1 MGSKIH
7 KNKISIA
14 LYQPDIPQNTGS
26 IMRLAACFGFTLH
39 IIEPAGFLI
48 DDKRLKRVAMDY
60 VAYLELVRHESWN
73 KFYSWSRTQS
83 KRILLATTKASQS
96 YLDVEYQ
103 PNDVIIFGRE
113 SSGVPDK
120 VHDKSDVRIRI
131 MMQNNIR
138 SFNVSNSCAI
148 IMSEAIR
155 QNSA

>member
-113 SSGVPDK
+113 SSGVPNK

-155 QNSA
+155 QISA

>member
-1 MGSKIH
+1 M
-7 KNKISIA
+7 A

-26 IMRLAACFGFTLH
+26 IIRLAACFGFVLH

-60 VAYLELVRHESWN
+60 LEYLELVRHESWD
-73 KFYSWSRTQS
+73 KFYSWSRSHS

-96 YLDVEYQ
+96 YLDVTYETS
-103 PNDVIIFGRE
+103 DVIIFGRE
-113 SSGVPDK
+113 SSGVPET
-120 VHDKSDVRIRI
+120 VHERSDIRIRI

-155 QNSA
+155 QISA

>member
-1 MGSKIH
+1 LGSKIH

-155 QNSA
+155 QISA

>member
-1 MGSKIH
+1 MGGKIH

-138 SFNVSNSCAI
+138 SFNVANSCAI

-155 QNSA
+155 QISA

>member
-60 VAYLELVRHESWN
+60 VAYLELVRHGSWN

-113 SSGVPDK
+113 SSGVPNK

-155 QNSA
+155 QISA

>member
-1 MGSKIH
+1 MGGKIH

-148 IMSEAIR
+148 IMGEAIR
-155 QNSA
+155 QIST

>member
-39 IIEPAGFLI
+39 IIEPAGFFI

-155 QNSA
+155 QIST

>member
-1 MGSKIH
+1 LGSKIH

>member
-1 MGSKIH
+1 M
-7 KNKISIA
+7 
-14 LYQPDIPQNTGS
+14 
-26 IMRLAACFGFTLH
+26 
-39 IIEPAGFLI
+39 
-48 DDKRLKRVAMDY
+48 
-60 VAYLELVRHESWN
+60 
-73 KFYSWSRTQS
+73 
-83 KRILLATTKASQS
+83 
-96 YLDVEYQ
+96 EYQ

-155 QNSA
+155 QISA

>member
-60 VAYLELVRHESWN
+60 IAYLELVRHESWN

-96 YLDVEYQ
+96 YLDVNYQ

-120 VHDKSDVRIRI
+120 VHDKSDVRIKI

-155 QNSA
+155 QISA

>member
-1 MGSKIH
+1 MGDKIH

-26 IMRLAACFGFTLH
+26 FMRLAACFGFTLH

-155 QNSA
+155 QIST

>member
-1 MGSKIH
+1 MGGKIH

-39 IIEPAGFLI
+39 IIEHAGKII
-48 DDKRLKRVAMDY
+48 DDKRLKRHPKDY
-60 VAYLELVRHESWN
+60 VAYHELVRHESWN

-96 YLDVEYQ
+96 YLDVNYQ

-155 QNSA
+155 QISA

>member
-155 QNSA
+155 QISA

>member
-1 MGSKIH
+1 MGGKIH

-73 KFYSWSRTQS
+73 KFYSWSRAQS
-83 KRILLATTKASQS
+83 KRILLATTKARQS

-155 QNSA
+155 QISA

>member
-155 QNSA
+155 QIST